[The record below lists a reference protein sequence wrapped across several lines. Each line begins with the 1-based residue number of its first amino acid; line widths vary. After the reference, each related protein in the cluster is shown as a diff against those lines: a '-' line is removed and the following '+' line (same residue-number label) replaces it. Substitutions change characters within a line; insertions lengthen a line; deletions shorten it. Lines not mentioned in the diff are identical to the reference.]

1 MYTYIYT
8 PPAATCCFSPK
19 PSATIFVRRSKRW
32 GPHISSAVSTSS
44 AFTPYMDSNS
54 SQPPG
59 RPPSLKLTAIAP
71 ENRKGN
77 FHVPSINFQGASL
90 PVSGMVAQIFQDTL
104 VSWDSLQKL
113 MTNHSDHSKGNH
125 RAIDFC
131 QQQRTSP
138 RSSIQKLN
146 LGCFHKTPSACEVHS
161 ILTND
166 PF

>member
-32 GPHISSAVSTSS
+32 GPHISSAVSKSS

-71 ENRKGN
+71 EISCSKHQFSGGKLAN
-77 FHVPSINFQGASL
+77 FREGRLFDFSRHIGIMRF
-90 PVSGMVAQIFQDTL
+90 
-104 VSWDSLQKL
+104 LQKL
-113 MTNHSDHSKGNH
+113 MTNHSDHSEGNH

-131 QQQRTSP
+131 QQQKTSP

-166 PF
+166 PL